1 MFRTSRLYQLS
12 ICIVCFAAG
21 AGSAWYFIRVTVPAP
36 PPAPTPAPA
45 QQNAAPVTHQL
56 RTASWFEAHRAEMA
70 AKLAECSDNPGGAMA
85 DPECVN
91 ADKARAHIAFT
102 ELRAGA
108 PK

>member
-1 MFRTSRLYQLS
+1 MFRTSWLHQFPIY
-12 ICIVCFAAG
+12 IACFAAG
-21 AGSAWYFIRVTVPAP
+21 AGSTWYLTRVTVIAPA
-36 PPAPTPAPA
+36 PAPA